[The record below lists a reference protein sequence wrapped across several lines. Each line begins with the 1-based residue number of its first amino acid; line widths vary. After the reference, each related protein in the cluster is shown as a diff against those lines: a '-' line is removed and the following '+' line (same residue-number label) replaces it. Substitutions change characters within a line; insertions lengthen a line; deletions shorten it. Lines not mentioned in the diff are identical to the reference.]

1 MYMYIRAQLSPNAL
15 GIDLALAAQA
25 LLANV
30 GKLPV
35 ADLVLVCQQQKESNC
50 MVMFLRAVTAAGIME
65 TGDEHLPVLQCLT
78 DSEG

>member
-1 MYMYIRAQLSPNAL
+1 MCTHAQLSPDAL
-15 GIDLALAAQA
+15 GVDLTLAAQA

-35 ADLVLVCQQQKESNC
+35 ADLVLACQQQIESNR
-50 MVMFLRAVTAAGIME
+50 MVMFLRAITAAGIME